1 MFEFGSIFIV
11 NWRLGML
18 VNDVAT
24 SFDNAAFSS
33 VNSSHLF
40 TTVGK
45 QKVISV
51 TTIFTEKRFNSSTLH
66 ILSQY
71 ILDRT
76 LL

>member
-1 MFEFGSIFIV
+1 
-11 NWRLGML
+11 ML

-51 TTIFTEKRFNSSTLH
+51 TTIFTENSSTLH